1 MYAQLHILLF
11 ESSCQVLMIHVKDF
25 RTLDM
30 LDQTIVRYSSAAEI
44 IYIQIW
50 KRSKWKYF
58 KYLCR
63 FLYIIWQ
70 TLDWWEIWQFLIAY
84 QYKSSQ

>member
-1 MYAQLHILLF
+1 MN
-11 ESSCQVLMIHVKDF
+11 QVVMIHVKDF
-25 RTLDM
+25 RTLDI

-58 KYLCR
+58 KYLRR
-63 FLYIIWQ
+63 FLYII
-70 TLDWWEIWQFLIAY
+70 
-84 QYKSSQ
+84 